1 MIANP
6 FSALSNRSKLE
17 NGSFGGQRIATKVSF
32 DDERS
37 GTNLE
42 VWRGG
47 GCGGERV
54 NKRRKEAQGCL
65 LSFKKGQI
73 PFLWM

>member
-1 MIANP
+1 M
-6 FSALSNRSKLE
+6 
-17 NGSFGGQRIATKVSF
+17 SF

-54 NKRRKEAQGCL
+54 NRKEKRGAGML
-65 LSFKKGQI
+65 AFPSRKGLEVAKF
-73 PFLWM
+73 PFYVMRFECDVCEIQRV